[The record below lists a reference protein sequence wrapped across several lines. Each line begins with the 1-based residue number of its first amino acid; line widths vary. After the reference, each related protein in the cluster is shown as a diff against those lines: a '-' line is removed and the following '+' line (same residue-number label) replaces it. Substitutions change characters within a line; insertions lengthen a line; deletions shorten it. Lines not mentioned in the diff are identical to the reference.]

1 MTGQKIYTELTQSR
15 QVRTVADSGEGPGG
29 PSPPYFSTKLGP
41 RRDKNIWGETAPSPL
56 SLGLDDRAPL
66 ISRSG
71 SGTGADLGFFLGGGA
86 LVSCSTSTPINHI
99 VFFLQNT
106 SCIRNPQV
114 ISGGG
119 GVRTPC
125 TLPLDPPLL
134 SVLSSLKSLPIW
146 DWNSSLHLFI
156 HIFC

>member
-1 MTGQKIYTELTQSR
+1 MAEDLTSGWRASLKMTGQKIYTELTQSR
-15 QVRTVADSGEGPGG
+15 QVRTVADPGEGPGG

-86 LVSCSTSTPINHI
+86 LVSCSSSTPINHI

-106 SCIRNPQV
+106 SCIRKPQV
-114 ISGGG
+114 ISAGGRG
-119 GVRTPC
+119 GAH
-125 TLPLDPPLL
+125 PLHPPSRSAPAAL
-134 SVLSSLKSLPIW
+134 
-146 DWNSSLHLFI
+146 
-156 HIFC
+156 